1 MTKQDKILVSS
12 LLEGWQRC
20 VHNVDSLFQLVQVV
34 PDWEAKLT
42 QALKDPA
49 RIHATENRFVPL
61 KRAVI
66 EIMEGAQGLPALERA
81 IRDLK
86 KPLR

>member
-20 VHNVDSLFQLVQVV
+20 VHNVDSLFQLVQAV

-42 QALKDPA
+42 QALKDPD

-66 EIMEGAQGLPALERA
+66 EIMEGGAGLPAVERA

-86 KPLR
+86 KPVR

>member
-1 MTKQDKILVSS
+1 M
-12 LLEGWQRC
+12 
-20 VHNVDSLFQLVQVV
+20 DSLFQLVQAV
-34 PDWEAKLT
+34 PDWEVKLT
-42 QALKDPA
+42 QALNDPA

-61 KRAVI
+61 KRAVV
-66 EIMEGAQGLPALERA
+66 EIMEGAAGLPAFERA